1 MKKRIVKLSTLIL
14 TLCMAISC
22 LFTFGACQ
30 PPQAPGGDMTKAEY
44 SQALGQVN
52 TACNNYVNSLA
63 PAGASFSVK
72 KAKTFSQQIT
82 DADYVVVDDYRQAK
96 RMSNGALWMVRFV
109 KNMCDKASFVLS
121 SGFNDCIVFEQDGSD
136 TYTYKIRFKLSY
148 DKNSGIINLPVL
160 CEQTA
165 SSYPGVVA
173 LMYFDFKIDYDLNN
187 DQLNGF
193 ELCGFMGYKSAQT
206 KEGVNSFKFVNNTLK
221 TLNPQAAGF
230 EAFANGQLTTMSGF
244 IPEQWSANLPDY
256 SAEYLAA
263 APQQ

>member
-1 MKKRIVKLSTLIL
+1 MKKKIAKLSTLIL

-44 SQALGQVN
+44 SQVLGQVN
-52 TACNNYVNSLA
+52 TTYNAYVNSLA
-63 PAGASFSVK
+63 PAGVSFSVK
-72 KAKTFSQQIT
+72 KEKTYSQQIT
-82 DADYVVVDDYRQAK
+82 DADYVVVDNYYQA
-96 RMSNGALWMVRFV
+96 RGMSNGALWMVRFV
-109 KNMCDKASFVLS
+109 KNMCDNSSFELS
-121 SGFNDCIVFEQDGSD
+121 SGYNDCIVIEQSGSY

-160 CEQTA
+160 CEQSV
-165 SSYPGVVA
+165 SSEPELIYLA
-173 LMYFDFKIDYDLNN
+173 YFDFKIDYNVNN

-193 ELCGFMGYKSAQT
+193 ELCGFMGDKSAQT
-206 KEGVNSFKFVNNTLK
+206 KEGVNSFKFFNNTLK